1 MQPDENGTYFYQT
14 VGVSLRYHVNDC
26 YLATNT
32 RTCSLLPGCFACLFA
47 TDDNQHVNY
56 LGRLFSVPREPY
68 TPSSE
73 TVDGT
78 PFVYV
83 YGNPSYYLTCAQNE
97 EEEEEDV
104 CEGIVAEI
112 EANSVVLEFRSV
124 SELLRSASVIVEEVL
139 IAVMVAVGVWEF
151 VSIRDMKHIEV
162 EMWKLYKED
171 QREYRE
177 VMNSMREEMEAVDV
191 SVDGQS
197 EGEQSSEEGEG
208 TNQSEE
214 RSVGILTH

>member
-26 YLATNT
+26 HLSTHT
-32 RTCSLLPGCFACLFA
+32 RSCSLLPGCFACIFA
-47 TDDNQHVNY
+47 TDDNQQVNY
-56 LGRLFSVPREPY
+56 LGRLFSLPRESY

-73 TVDGT
+73 TANET

-83 YGNPSYYLTCAQNE
+83 HSNPSYYLSCAQGE
-97 EEEEEDV
+97 EEGV
-104 CEGIVAEI
+104 CAGIVAEI

-124 SELLRSASVIVEEVL
+124 SELLMSASVIVEEVI
-139 IAVMVAVGVWEF
+139 IAIMVAVGVWEF
-151 VSIRDMKHIEV
+151 VSIRAMKQMEV

-177 VMNSMREEMEAVDV
+177 VMNSIREGMESVEV
-191 SVDGQS
+191 SVDEQS
-197 EGEQSSEEGEG
+197 EGGESSEEGEEG
-208 TNQSEE
+208 EEGEEKDQSE
-214 RSVGILTH
+214 